1 MKEIAMAS
9 EKLQE
14 SCKDME
20 KNQKLFADKANEKY
34 KVLKEGMEKL
44 MKRDWLDE
52 RTDLYKLSIFID
64 AFAHNL
70 DLDNTCFKINKCCF
84 EWLGQIH

>member
-1 MKEIAMAS
+1 MSEQSTFHLEKRINFSQFRFLRRNKDNTIKEIAMAS

-44 MKRDWLDE
+44 MKRD
-52 RTDLYKLSIFID
+52 
-64 AFAHNL
+64 
-70 DLDNTCFKINKCCF
+70 
-84 EWLGQIH
+84 

>member
-1 MKEIAMAS
+1 LRRNKEDTIKEIASAS
-9 EKLQE
+9 VKLEE

-44 MKRDWLDE
+44 MKRD
-52 RTDLYKLSIFID
+52 
-64 AFAHNL
+64 
-70 DLDNTCFKINKCCF
+70 
-84 EWLGQIH
+84 

>member
-44 MKRDWLDE
+44 MKRDWLGWKDWFVQ
-52 RTDLYKLSIFID
+52 T
-64 AFAHNL
+64 
-70 DLDNTCFKINKCCF
+70 
-84 EWLGQIH
+84 